1 MGEGLMDTKIHRV
14 LILKKFIDIKI
25 SDIRLKLVIQQ
36 DGELVIELFALLD
49 KSQNYARSII
59 ESNMKTK
66 INVGKTKTDI
76 DAIVRVRNTLQHK
89 ISVISDLINND
100 SADLDII
107 TLLEQRDNLVDEF
120 ISLDGIIKKSDLV
133 TEVG

>member
-1 MGEGLMDTKIHRV
+1 MGTKIHRV

-25 SDIRLKLVIQQ
+25 SDIQLKLAIQQ
-36 DGELVIELFALLD
+36 DGELVIELFNLLD

-76 DAIVRVRNTLQHK
+76 DALVRVRNTLQHK
-89 ISVISDLINND
+89 INVISGLINND
-100 SADLDII
+100 SVDLDII

-120 ISLDGIIKKSDLV
+120 ISLDGIIKKSDLI